1 MTPPHPAPHHPPD
14 ATSILAA
21 YLRRPDTPRRARHQD
36 QLLAAR
42 LQERV
47 VPKVIIE
54 AAFLLATLRRFNR
67 PPEAEP
73 LAPIRSLRY
82 FLTVI
87 EELIRRPPA
96 ASYVA
101 YLRQT
106 VARLLARTAAD
117 KGPKMIVFT

>member
-14 ATSILAA
+14 ATWILAA
-21 YLRRPDTPRRARHQD
+21 YLRLPDTPRRARHQD

-42 LQERV
+42 LHQRG
-47 VPKVIIE
+47 VPASVLE
-54 AAFLLATLRRFNR
+54 AAFLLATWRRINR

-82 FLTVI
+82 FLPVI
-87 EELIRRPPA
+87 EELLHRPPA

-101 YLRQT
+101 YLRET
-106 VARLLARTAAD
+106 VARLLARPADD
-117 KGPKMIVFT
+117 KGPKTIAFT